1 MYYVY
6 LIESQQDK
14 SWYIG
19 YTADLK
25 RRINDHQDGIGCR
38 TTAMKKDWKLI
49 YYEAYVDKRDGTG
62 RERFLKSGSGWRYLK
77 KQLTNYLTLNN
88 NAYI

>member
-6 LIESQQDK
+6 VIECQQDL

-25 RRINDHQDGIGCR
+25 RRINDHKKGVGCK
-38 TTAMKKDWKLI
+38 TTSAKKEWKLI
-49 YYEAYVDKRDGTG
+49 YYEAYISQSDALG
-62 RERFLKSGSGWRYLK
+62 REKFLKSGSGRKYIK
-77 KQLTNYLTLNN
+77 KQLRNYLK
-88 NAYI
+88 IKI